1 MKQISMII
9 TLSIEMPLEIR
20 ELKTAVVFFFF
31 LTVCY
36 IHICHSLLLTLTS
49 VILFITVQNIVF
61 PVTIIVADSPVSW
74 GRLHTVPLEKQRDM
88 LISNTDLQT
97 PVT

>member
-20 ELKTAVVFFFF
+20 ELKTAVFFFF

-49 VILFITVQNIVF
+49 VIFVYYCPEHCFSSDHHCSRQPCLLGEAAHSAIREATRHAHQ
-61 PVTIIVADSPVSW
+61 
-74 GRLHTVPLEKQRDM
+74 
-88 LISNTDLQT
+88 
-97 PVT
+97 